1 MADNQMADD
10 KTPLMDNA
18 SQQTKANDDDIDE
31 TEYCHCCCCLCHCS
45 THDTRDLTCCGCFP
59 VKCALVVIGIF
70 ACLLTVFIISEN
82 FMFIMSD
89 TVAWWYVLISV
100 LLQIPLIIGL
110 FFFFSFFGEDNN
122 DTRAK
127 FDTGCM
133 LAIVSYSLQAIWEL
147 IYFLAVYKDQ
157 EVVLA
162 AYSPWAH
169 QVSKKS
175 YLFYSCLFYLIIN
188 FAFGYFICVARR
200 YWYRLRPDR
209 KPKRDLENNM
219 SMMQEPMSA
228 AAAPA
233 PAPAPEESA

>member
-1 MADNQMADD
+1 
-10 KTPLMDNA
+10 
-18 SQQTKANDDDIDE
+18 
-31 TEYCHCCCCLCHCS
+31 
-45 THDTRDLTCCGCFP
+45 

-175 YLFYSCLFYLIIN
+175 YLFYSCLFYLTIN
-188 FAFGYFICVARR
+188 FAFGYFICVSRR

-219 SMMQEPMSA
+219 SMMQEPMMA
-228 AAAPA
+228 AAAPAPPA
-233 PAPAPEESA
+233 PAPAPEESNDKPEDPPKEEMMDMMGEEMMGDGEMMGGEMEGMME